1 MGGQSIVTMNHSRPL
16 QNRSGRFQFGRLQRV
31 LLAAISIAAVGAP
44 TGSGLA
50 QDSFV
55 DETGAQVL
63 TRGPVHEAFAGVIS
77 YEYEPGIVVTSA
89 PPELIEEIPPGER
102 PVGDDVTWIPGYWA
116 WDDERNDFLWIS
128 GIWRALPPGREW
140 IVGYW
145 ADTTE
150 GYQWT
155 SGYWADVTTTE
166 VTYLPAPPRSVEEG
180 PNIEAP
186 STSHGWTPGCWIW
199 SQERYAWSPGYWAEG
214 RSDWD
219 WIPAHYVW
227 TRRGYVF
234 VDDYWDHSVQRRG
247 VLFAPVYFDRAVY
260 SRPSYSYSPTIA
272 IDLAMFAAHLF
283 LRPRYDHYYF
293 GDYYA
298 PRYSE
303 SGFYSSHSYQS
314 SRRGYDPVFAHQRW
328 EHRDDRDWERGIERD
343 YQFRRDD
350 ERARPPHT
358 WSAQRMMDG
367 GNADIRRN
375 RSLLATSYEK
385 MSRREDS
392 VTRFQSV
399 AQDDRQLLAR
409 RGQEVQKS
417 REKRRAQENRDASD
431 KREGG
436 ISKASR
442 VPMERSPIAAKASN
456 DRKGAGS
463 PPEPQRGPNSDPRS
477 KSKTDSKGQSELEPG
492 RPTMGEKGKD
502 KKSDDPQSPKGRP
515 QPPTQRDPGK
525 PSMGEKGKDKK
536 SDDPQSPKGRP
547 QPQTQRAPD
556 GPSMSERGKG
566 KKSDEPQEPKSKPQQ
581 SAPQRQPERPAK
593 EEKGKSQRAAP
604 QAPQTKPQP
613 APSPPKSESRPAKEK
628 GKDKDDEDSKD
639 KKKKK

>member
-1 MGGQSIVTMNHSRPL
+1 M
-16 QNRSGRFQFGRLQRV
+16 
-31 LLAAISIAAVGAP
+31 
-44 TGSGLA
+44 
-50 QDSFV
+50 
-55 DETGAQVL
+55 DEAGAQVL

-77 YEYEPGIVVTSA
+77 YDSQPGIVVTAA
-89 PPELIEEIPPGER
+89 PPALIEEIPPGER

-145 ADTTE
+145 VDTTE

-166 VTYLPAPPRSVEEG
+166 TTYLPAPPRSVEEG

-186 STSHGWTPGCWIW
+186 SRNHGWTPGCWIW

-214 RSDWD
+214 RADWD
-219 WIPAHYVW
+219 WIPSHYVW

-234 VDDYWDHSVQRRG
+234 VDGYWDHSVQHRG

-260 SRPSYSYSPTIA
+260 TRPSYSYSPSVA

-303 SGFYSSHSYQS
+303 SGFYSSHSYQT
-314 SRRGYDPVFAHQRW
+314 SRRGYDPIFAHQRW

-343 YQFRRDD
+343 YQYRRDD
-350 ERARPPHT
+350 ENARPPHT
-358 WSAQRMMDG
+358 WSAQRLMDG
-367 GNADIRRN
+367 GNADVRRN
-375 RSLLATSYEK
+375 RSMLATSYDQ
-385 MSRREDS
+385 MSRREGSAGRYQD
-392 VTRFQSV
+392 V
-399 AQDDRQLLAR
+399 APDDRQILAR

-417 REKRRAQENRDASD
+417 REQRRVLESKDAD
-431 KREGG
+431 NKREGG
-436 ISKASR
+436 TSKALKI
-442 VPMERSPIAAKASN
+442 PATRSPIAANARKERKATN
-456 DRKGAGS
+456 S
-463 PPEPQRGPNSDPRS
+463 PPEPQSAPKSRQKNGSRTDP
-477 KSKTDSKGQSELEPG
+477 KGQPQQEPG
-492 RPTMGEKGKD
+492 RPAMGDKGKD
-502 KKSDDPQSPKGRP
+502 KKSDEQQAPRGRP
-515 QPPTQRDPGK
+515 QPPTQRESRK
-525 PSMGEKGKDKK
+525 PDMGDKGKDKK
-536 SDDPQSPKGRP
+536 SDEAQAPKGIP
-547 QPQTQRAPD
+547 QPPTQREP
-556 GPSMSERGKG
+556 GKPTMG
-566 KKSDEPQEPKSKPQQ
+566 DKGKDKKSDEPQAPKSKPQP
-581 SAPQRQPERPAK
+581 STPQRQPERSVK
-593 EEKGKSQRAAP
+593 EDKGKGQRSAP
-604 QAPQTKPQP
+604 QAPKSQPQT
-613 APSPPKSESRPAKEK
+613 APPPSKAKRPASEEK